1 MQHVTDATSE
11 SDGVGVTHIGAVD
24 DDHTVIGFDQAIEAA
39 KEGCLSRPALPDER
53 DAFAAGNGERDARE
67 CVDAAVH
74 GPIALRNVAGRENHA
89 TTTPEPST
97 IPHLTRSRWRSS
109 LPTR

>member
-1 MQHVTDATSE
+1 MSTIEKNIAK
-11 SDGVGVTHIGAVD
+11 VGARIR
-24 DDHTVIGFDQAIEAA
+24 EAA
-39 KEGCLSRPALPDER
+39 QAVGREPATVGLLAVSKTQPAAAIR

-67 CVDAAVH
+67 CVDAAVY